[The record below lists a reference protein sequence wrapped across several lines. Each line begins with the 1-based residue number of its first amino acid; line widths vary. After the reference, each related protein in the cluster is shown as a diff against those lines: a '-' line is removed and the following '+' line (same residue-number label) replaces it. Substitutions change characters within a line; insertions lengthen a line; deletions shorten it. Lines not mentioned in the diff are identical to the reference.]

1 MIGMPSFLK
10 YEDFVDPNR
19 KEKYD
24 SITVFDVD
32 DTLVLTK
39 SLIRVTDVNTGE
51 IFELTPAQFNEFE
64 KKSHHKMDFS
74 DFTNLD
80 ILKAGKI
87 IEKVFSVLQKTM
99 ARGRRVGIITAR
111 DNKDLIFQFLLHHG
125 VIVNPRYIY
134 AINDPSLN
142 FEGTIAEK
150 KKQAFLDMIK
160 MGFKDF
166 IFYDDDK
173 ENIRIANSIAKE
185 IRGIKI
191 KTKHVTPEWQNR

>member
-1 MIGMPSFLK
+1 MANFLR

-24 SITVFDVD
+24 AITVFDVD
-32 DTLVLTK
+32 DTLVVTK
-39 SLIRVTDVNTGE
+39 SLIKVHDMNTDET
-51 IFELTPAQFNEFE
+51 FELTPAQFNEFE

-74 DFTNLD
+74 DFGNLD

-99 ARGRRVGIITAR
+99 TKGRRVGIITAR
-111 DNKDLIFQFLLHHG
+111 DDKELIFQFLLHHG
-125 VIVNPRYIY
+125 VVVNPRYIY
-134 AINDPSLN
+134 AINDPNLG
-142 FEGTIAEK
+142 FDGTVAEK
-150 KKQAFLDMIK
+150 KKQAFLDMVK

-173 ENIRIANSIAKE
+173 ENIRIADTVARE
-185 IRGIKI
+185 IKGVKI
-191 KTKHVTPEWQNR
+191 KTKHVTPEWLGK